1 MAARR
6 PLKSKASREA
16 LPELPPHVAGL
27 VGAEAA
33 DLLHALH
40 QPPPVSIRWNPAKHK
55 AADGE
60 QVPWCAQG
68 RYLPERPVFTLDP
81 LLHSGAYYVQEAAS
95 MLLEQALKA
104 CVPMPSDAVVLD
116 LCAAPGGKSTHL
128 AALLPRQALLISNE
142 VVRARQAPLTENLWK
157 WGRHDCVVTA
167 EDPQDFLPMGPFC
180 DLLVVDAPCSGEG
193 MFRKDP
199 HARDQWGP
207 NLVRT
212 CAARQSTILGHA
224 WNLLKPGGY
233 LVYSTCT
240 WETAENE
247 DQVEGLVRK
256 GAELLHVPV
265 QGQWGVVQ
273 TAAGIRCYPHRVRGE
288 GFFMALLRKPMEAMG
303 PAGTTT
309 LGRPMSAGADT
320 VRQWLRNGDGF
331 ALLEHR
337 AVLHAIG
344 TPWAALATALAGA
357 VQVLAPGIPVALRKG
372 DGWQPHPALAL
383 NAILDPSAFP
393 AMDLGVEQTLRYL
406 RGEAMPAT
414 GASGT
419 ALVRC
424 NGLGLGWANG
434 AGNRWNNLWP
444 AEWRIRMR

>member
-1 MAARR
+1 MADRR
-6 PLKSKASREA
+6 PVKSNAPREA
-16 LPELPPHVAGL
+16 PFELPPHVAGL
-27 VGAEAA
+27 VGAEAP

-104 CVPMPSDAVVLD
+104 CGPLPSHAVVLD

-128 AALLPRQALLISNE
+128 AALLPQQALLISNE

-167 EDPQDFLPMGPFC
+167 ADPRDFLPLGPFC

-199 HARDQWGP
+199 HARNQWGP
-207 NLVRT
+207 NLVRL
-212 CAARQSTILGHA
+212 CAARQSVILGHA

-247 DQVEGLVRK
+247 DQVGRLLDK
-256 GAELLHVPV
+256 GAELLQVPV
-265 QGQWGVVQ
+265 QAQWGVVQ
-273 TAAGIRCYPHRVRGE
+273 SEMGIRCYPHRVRGE
-288 GFFMALLRKPMEAMG
+288 GFFIAVAKKPAEAVHAQGDFTMG
-303 PAGTTT
+303 MPVPNG
-309 LGRPMSAGADT
+309 SET
-320 VRQWLRNGDGF
+320 VLKWLRQNGGDI
-331 ALLEHR
+331 LLEHKS
-337 AVLHAIG
+337 VLHAISR
-344 TPWAALATALAGA
+344 PWATLAAALAAT

-383 NAILDPSAFP
+383 NAVLDHGAFP
-393 AMDLGVEQTLRYL
+393 SLDLGREQALRFL

-414 GASGT
+414 GASRP
-419 ALVRC
+419 ALVRY